1 MKLIL
6 DNELE
11 VKVYLYETEEERDE
25 SIEQMKELGY
35 TVKRS
40 GVANTRTE
48 NTITAYM
55 EDDNWKPYA
64 EFMKVRE
71 NFKTKENIA
80 YESDLYFFNI
90 YNPIKE

>member
-11 VKVYLYETEEERDE
+11 IKVYLYETEEERDE
-25 SIEQMKELGY
+25 NIEQMEKIGFK
-35 TVKRS
+35 VKRC
-40 GVANTRTE
+40 GVANISTE
-48 NTITAYM
+48 STIATYI
-55 EDDNWKPYA
+55 DDNNWKPYA

-71 NFKTKENIA
+71 NFKTKENIS